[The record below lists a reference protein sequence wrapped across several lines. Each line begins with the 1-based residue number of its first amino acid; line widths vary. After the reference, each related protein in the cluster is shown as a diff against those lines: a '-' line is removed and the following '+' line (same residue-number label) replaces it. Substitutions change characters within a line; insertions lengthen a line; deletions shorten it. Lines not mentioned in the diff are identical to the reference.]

1 MKLILFDLDGTLV
14 DSLQDLAD
22 SCNYALRQNG
32 FPPHPTADYRYLV
45 GQGVNRL
52 LLDASSVSAEDIQT
66 QARLKQSFDQYYH
79 QHFADNTRPYP
90 GILSMLEALQ
100 KRGYRLGL
108 LSNKPDTFVQTIAD
122 TLGLRP
128 YLDICRGQTDGI
140 PRKPDPT
147 AALLLMR
154 RLDGT
159 PHETYYVGDSD
170 VDIQTAQ
177 NAGFHSIGVSWGF
190 RGRAELEQSGADRIA
205 DTPAEL
211 LSLFPP
217 QNSRI

>member
-22 SCNYALRQNG
+22 SCNFALRQNG
-32 FPPHPTADYRYLV
+32 FPPHPIADYRYLV

-52 LLDASSVSAEDIQT
+52 LLDASTVSAEDVQT
-66 QARLKQSFDQYYH
+66 LARLRQSFDQYYH
-79 QHFADNTRPYP
+79 QHFADATRPYP
-90 GILSMLEALQ
+90 GILSMLETLQ

-108 LSNKPDTFVQTIAD
+108 LSNKPDAFVQTITD
-122 TLGLRP
+122 SLGLRP
-128 YLDICRGQTDGI
+128 YLDICRGQVDGV

-154 RLDGT
+154 QVNAL

-170 VDIQTAQ
+170 VDMQTAQ
-177 NAGFHSIGVSWGF
+177 NADFHGIGVSWGF
-190 RGRAELEQSGADRIA
+190 RGRTELEQNGAEYVA
-205 DTPAEL
+205 DTPEEL
-211 LSLFPP
+211 LSLFLPAE
-217 QNSRI
+217 NHV